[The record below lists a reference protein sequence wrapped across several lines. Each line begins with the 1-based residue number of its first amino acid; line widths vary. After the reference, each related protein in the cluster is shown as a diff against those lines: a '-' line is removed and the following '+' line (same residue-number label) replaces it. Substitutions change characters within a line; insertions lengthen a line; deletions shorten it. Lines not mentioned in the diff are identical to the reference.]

1 MTTIN
6 NLYSD
11 IQPNLEM
18 TYNRDIQKTV
28 GVRSVK
34 DSIIGIV
41 TTEKGTRPFDP
52 LFGCN
57 IVNQLFENMNPL
69 TKDSMIKEITYAIRN
84 YEPRVSKLKM
94 DIQANYDSY
103 EALVTIFFSIV
114 DNPDVLEKIKLQLS
128 KKNN

>member
-1 MTTIN
+1 MSIN

-11 IQPNLEM
+11 IQPNLER
-18 TYNRDIQKTV
+18 TYNNDVSKTV

-34 DSIIGIV
+34 DAIIGIV

-69 TKDSMIKEITYAIRN
+69 TKDSMIKEITYSIRN

-94 DIQANYDSY
+94 DIQANYDNY
-103 EALVTIFFSIV
+103 EVLVTIFFSVV
-114 DNPDVLEKIKLQLS
+114 DDPDELNQIKLKLS
-128 KKNN
+128 KNNN